1 MSYQLV
7 SAENEIYTRQI
18 AAKADEMIRR
28 MMQNNPQLSLN
39 MAGILALVNSLD
51 ELSRVLQQHG
61 ALENQKNEAE
71 KQAAEARKELMR
83 MREQNWEMK
92 KELLRL
98 NARLQE
104 LESLLAQKTPAAPQ
118 AQASPPSPPSPVRTE
133 PADIDFNDD
142 KAYAE
147 DSAAN
152 GTAAHLTQTNLDD
165 YLRAGKWQN
174 PPEHHADVKPES
186 R

>member
-7 SAENEIYTRQI
+7 SAENETYTRQI

-92 KELLRL
+92 KELLRF
-98 NARLQE
+98 NARQQE
-104 LESLLAQKTPAAPQ
+104 LESILAHIPPAEPQSHAAP
-118 AQASPPSPPSPVRTE
+118 PPPVRPETE
-133 PADIDFNDD
+133 PVDFNDD

-147 DSAAN
+147 DPAAN
-152 GTAAHLTQTNLDD
+152 GTAARLTQTNLDD
-165 YLRAGKWQN
+165 YLRAGNWQN
-174 PPEHHADVKPES
+174 PPEHLADVKPQP
-186 R
+186 